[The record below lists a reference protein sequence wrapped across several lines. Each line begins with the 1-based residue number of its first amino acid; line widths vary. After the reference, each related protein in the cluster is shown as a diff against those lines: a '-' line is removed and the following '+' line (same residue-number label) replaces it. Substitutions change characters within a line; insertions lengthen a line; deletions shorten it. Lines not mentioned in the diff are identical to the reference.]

1 MLMSFLPYRWRTRL
15 AATRHDRVARAI
27 LETPPIVGS
36 DDGLVLFSMM
46 GTRVLL
52 PYLVAVKSLWRQL
65 GRGRVVILDDGT
77 LTLDDKALLAYHCG
91 NPEIFPISG
100 VETGEFPKGGT
111 WERFLT
117 ILDRRQDEYWIQL
130 DSDTVTVGPVPEV
143 AAAIEA
149 NRSFAFLGGTD
160 AEIGALPVG
169 EIASTLYPA
178 GPAEGHVQTRFESRL
193 GQVDPAGGWRYI
205 RGCSGFAGFAAGG
218 EGRERARAFLAML
231 TGIVGPED
239 VTIWGTEQIASNFHL
254 ANEPDP
260 VLLPSARYINYWGEE
275 WAKDTAFIHFVGPYR
290 YANNAYAAM
299 TYEAIAALG
308 PDDGSAR
315 SRDRY
320 SRSDSRTTRI
330 PAAGSTAGSA

>member
-1 MLMSFLPYRWRTRL
+1 MLMSLLPYRWRTRL
-15 AATRHDRVARAI
+15 AATRHDRVARDV
-27 LETPPIVGS
+27 LDTPPIVGS

-52 PYLVAVKSLWRQL
+52 PYLVAVKSLWAQL

-77 LTLDDKALLAYHCG
+77 LTLDDKAILAYHCG
-91 NPEIFPISG
+91 NPEILPIAG

-130 DSDTVTVGPVPEV
+130 DSDTVTIGPVPEI

-160 AEIGALPVG
+160 AEIGALPLD
-169 EIASTLYPA
+169 EIAARLYPQ
-178 GPAEGHVQTRFESRL
+178 GPAQGHVQVRFESRL
-193 GQVDPAGGWRYI
+193 GQVDAQAGWRYV

-218 EGRERARAFLAML
+218 EGRDRARHFLAML
-231 TGIVGPED
+231 KDIVGPED

-260 VLLPSARYINYWGEE
+260 VLLPSARYLNYWGEA
-275 WAKDTAFIHFVGPYR
+275 WAREAAFIHFVGPYR
-290 YANNAYAAM
+290 YANGAYAQA
-299 TYEAIAALG
+299 TRRAIAAMG
-308 PDDGSAR
+308 REEAAFRNTGRRNP
-315 SRDRY
+315 
-320 SRSDSRTTRI
+320 SDHRTIQI
-330 PAAGSTAGSA
+330 PAAGNRAGSA